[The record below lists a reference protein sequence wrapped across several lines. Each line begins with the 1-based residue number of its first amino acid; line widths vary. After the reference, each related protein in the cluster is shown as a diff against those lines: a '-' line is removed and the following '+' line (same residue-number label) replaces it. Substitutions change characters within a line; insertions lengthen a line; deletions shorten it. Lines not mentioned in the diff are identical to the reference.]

1 MMKNALRKHYIFF
14 VGDVLPKPG
23 AHLVQTTNAANAA
36 ANLGYSTF
44 LVYYR
49 KGLNALN
56 PIHLIRPFA
65 SRKPDDELISF
76 FNLQRKLKVAPLPM
90 PWPIDHLA
98 GKWTDANTIASK
110 YYFPVHILPTT
121 KLVHTRDWNVVK
133 AAVKQGVAAIYER
146 DHDEQKPYEPEI
158 VGSPLF
164 QMTVTV
170 ADTVRENM
178 IQYGMPPEKI
188 IKMHNG
194 FNRVFSVRQPERAAA
209 WREQLLAGRQ
219 HLVVYAGALYQFKGV
234 DLLIDVAKEL
244 PTAQFAFAGGDELQ
258 VEQYQQISR
267 EKQVTNVTFLGHL
280 PHQKL
285 ASLLQAA
292 DVLAHPHCSGEAA
305 KFTSPMKFFDY
316 LAAGSPIVAT
326 EIPPLMEFKSGNV
339 VAGWCEPDDS
349 IQFAQCLKQVL
360 TTHPRKVEGYA
371 NSIDFVSQFSWENR
385 AAKILSYVEDS
396 MRPPLLN

>member
-1 MMKNALRKHYIFF
+1 MKNALRRHYIFF

-44 LVYYR
+44 LTYYL
-49 KGLNALN
+49 KGLSAFN
-56 PIHLIRPFA
+56 PIGLIYPFA
-65 SRKPDDELISF
+65 SRKPNQELRSF
-76 FNLQRKLKVAPLPM
+76 FNLQEKLKVAPLAM
-90 PWPIDHLA
+90 PWPIDHFASKL
-98 GKWTDANTIASK
+98 TDANTIASK
-110 YYFPVHILPTT
+110 YYFPVHILPTA

-146 DHDEQKPYEPEI
+146 DHNEQKPYEPEI

-178 IQYGMPPEKI
+178 IQHGMPPEKI

-194 FNRVFSVRQPERAAA
+194 FNRVFSVRQPAPAAA
-209 WREQLLAGRQ
+209 WRQKLLNEGRQ
-219 HLVVYAGALYQFKGV
+219 HLVVYAGALYPFKGV

-258 VEQYQQISR
+258 VEQYQQLSK

-316 LAAGSPIVAT
+316 LAVGTPIVAT

-339 VAGWCEPDDS
+339 VAGWCEPDNPR
-349 IQFAQCLKQVL
+349 QFTECLKQVL
-360 TTHPRKVEGYA
+360 ATHPRKADGYA
-371 NSIDFVSQFSWENR
+371 HSIDFVRQFSWENR
-385 AAKILSYVEDS
+385 AAKILSCVEDS
-396 MRPPLLN
+396 MRPPLMN